1 MDVKYKKM
9 QSQRF
14 GTTVMIESIDYSE
27 ESDISLTRK
36 DKLVTLSTGS
46 NSEEGCS
53 IQDDLTEEEFVEL
66 VSNVVNNLGFTDEVI
81 LALSKSKQEES

>member
-14 GTTVMIESIDYSE
+14 GTTVMIESTDYSE

-53 IQDDLTEEEFVEL
+53 IQDDLTEEEFGKAIEGNTWLGEILEKVE
-66 VSNVVNNLGFTDEVI
+66 VD
-81 LALSKSKQEES
+81 